1 MQIDNLTARVAACM
15 CLVLLSITTGIAFY
29 ELAVDWENIS
39 SLFLGLYLYSAYVL
53 IGIIMDKPKGR
64 LLNHRHK
71 FASRTIPSI
80 KRYQG
85 NEI

>member
-39 SLFLGLYLYSAYVL
+39 SLFLGLYLYSAYL
-53 IGIIMDKPKGR
+53 LLGITMDKPRSR
-64 LLNHRHK
+64 LLSHRH
-71 FASRTIPSI
+71 SLSPRSIPTI
-80 KRYQG
+80 KRDQG
-85 NEI
+85 YEF